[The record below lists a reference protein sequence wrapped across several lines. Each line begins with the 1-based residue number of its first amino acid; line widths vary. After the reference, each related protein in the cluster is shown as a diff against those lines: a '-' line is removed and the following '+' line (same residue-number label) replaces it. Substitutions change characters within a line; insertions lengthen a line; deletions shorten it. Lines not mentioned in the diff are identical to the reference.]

1 MYIVRIERRMER
13 ILTRPCAAR
22 STLVYLE
29 RGGVPRCTKSVESV
43 NQASWRGKW
52 CPGEVLDPS
61 HKQRCIIWNAWCE
74 ILHILRQLNAEPCP
88 AWTTERGKL
97 KRGWSPGDSLNLVR
111 VLSVRV
117 NYSQQR
123 RNDING
129 RWEYSKSITVPFTVA
144 VMSQQVSMSLFRV
157 SPQWIGSVQNP
168 SFLNY
173 VGIYHIH
180 HGSSSNPMLPAHLSP
195 PLITGREKGTE
206 TCGEGNVFPSDDLW
220 LIRML
225 TRSVYW
231 YIIIFTCLT
240 NGVCHLYVV
249 V

>member
-43 NQASWRGKW
+43 NQASWQGKW

-61 HKQRCIIWNAWCE
+61 HKQRCIIWNAWYE

-117 NYSQQR
+117 NYSQQC

-129 RWEYSKSITVPFTVA
+129 RWEYSKSIKSIHVPY
-144 VMSQQVSMSLFRV
+144 MGRLPSVSNINRCHLFHIC
-157 SPQWIGSVQNP
+157 WAIYSVLTHP
-168 SFLNY
+168 LL
-173 VGIYHIH
+173 
-180 HGSSSNPMLPAHLSP
+180 SSSQSGSLSQY
-195 PLITGREKGTE
+195 LIKLL
-206 TCGEGNVFPSDDLW
+206 S
-220 LIRML
+220 
-225 TRSVYW
+225 
-231 YIIIFTCLT
+231 
-240 NGVCHLYVV
+240 
-249 V
+249 

>member
-13 ILTRPCAAR
+13 ILTCPCAAR

-117 NYSQQR
+117 NYSQQC

-129 RWEYSKSITVPFTVA
+129 RWEYSKSIMFA
-144 VMSQQVSMSLFRV
+144 FRLKFHWSLLLRVQLTTFQYWFR
-157 SPQWIGSVQNP
+157 
-168 SFLNY
+168 
-173 VGIYHIH
+173 
-180 HGSSSNPMLPAHLSP
+180 
-195 PLITGREKGTE
+195 
-206 TCGEGNVFPSDDLW
+206 
-220 LIRML
+220 
-225 TRSVYW
+225 
-231 YIIIFTCLT
+231 
-240 NGVCHLYVV
+240 
-249 V
+249 

>member
-1 MYIVRIERRMER
+1 MYIVRIERRIER

-52 CPGEVLDPS
+52 SPGEVLDPS

-117 NYSQQR
+117 NYSQQC

-129 RWEYSKSITVPFTVA
+129 RWEYSKSIIINIKKRFTLIRHSVA
-144 VMSQQVSMSLFRV
+144 LSQVCLNVVRYQHTCCNTATCTYCVYSL
-157 SPQWIGSVQNP
+157 
-168 SFLNY
+168 
-173 VGIYHIH
+173 
-180 HGSSSNPMLPAHLSP
+180 A
-195 PLITGREKGTE
+195 
-206 TCGEGNVFPSDDLW
+206 CDLW
-220 LIRML
+220 SCCAQRLWVWRGHDFPVL
-225 TRSVYW
+225 
-231 YIIIFTCLT
+231 LT
-240 NGVCHLYVV
+240 NYPLRSYWVPAAVIDSV
-249 V
+249 APRPDNIESDID

>member
-117 NYSQQR
+117 NYSQQC

-129 RWEYSKSITVPFTVA
+129 RWEYSKSIIRFFHVPSKV
-144 VMSQQVSMSLFRV
+144 
-157 SPQWIGSVQNP
+157 
-168 SFLNY
+168 
-173 VGIYHIH
+173 
-180 HGSSSNPMLPAHLSP
+180 
-195 PLITGREKGTE
+195 
-206 TCGEGNVFPSDDLW
+206 
-220 LIRML
+220 
-225 TRSVYW
+225 
-231 YIIIFTCLT
+231 
-240 NGVCHLYVV
+240 HLYTKFEKKIWQSFYAFMCEPQDRRIVPYYNTTRLKTKIGNKCGKRT
-249 V
+249 

>member
-52 CPGEVLDPS
+52 CPGEVLVPS

-97 KRGWSPGDSLNLVR
+97 KRGWSPGDSLNLVC

-117 NYSQQR
+117 NYSQQC

-129 RWEYSKSITVPFTVA
+129 RWEYSKSIIYNF
-144 VMSQQVSMSLFRV
+144 S
-157 SPQWIGSVQNP
+157 SV
-168 SFLNY
+168 
-173 VGIYHIH
+173 V
-180 HGSSSNPMLPAHLSP
+180 
-195 PLITGREKGTE
+195 
-206 TCGEGNVFPSDDLW
+206 
-220 LIRML
+220 
-225 TRSVYW
+225 
-231 YIIIFTCLT
+231 
-240 NGVCHLYVV
+240 
-249 V
+249 